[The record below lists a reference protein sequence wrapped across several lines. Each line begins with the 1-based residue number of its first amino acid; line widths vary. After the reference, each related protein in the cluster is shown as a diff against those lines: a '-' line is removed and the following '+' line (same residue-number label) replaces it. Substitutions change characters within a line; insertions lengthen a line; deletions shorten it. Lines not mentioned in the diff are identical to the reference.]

1 MRKFYII
8 ISMLMAGVITMAYV
22 YFSNLNKGSRSFD
35 QSLNIVAA
43 VSGVL
48 FTFENDKTFYDILE
62 GQGILDEVLGS
73 QKSKL
78 LQSIRK
84 NIVQNANINSVIAG
98 EKIYIGFIPGQ
109 KDTVDFVIAT
119 QTKGKGVEVD
129 KIGKLQNI
137 VIKDHGTYKKL
148 TFLDSTTCYLVIN
161 QHAVLL
167 SNSLVAIKKLASTAP
182 TESEFANYIK
192 AKNRFNKNTLA
203 SVYLDYTKIPLL
215 LKNIL
220 NTNLTGELSIF
231 DTQNT
236 YAALNYNF
244 GSDKLLL
251 NGYTELKDVNSYYQ
265 LFVTQKEQKLEVDQL
280 LPDNTANYTL
290 FTIDSYQNWYKDLK
304 NWQVEKNKSQEIEKQ
319 FKALNEKYRIDVEET
334 LPKYFEHQFASFQLN
349 TGEKMG
355 IIKLHNGDKLAQ
367 MLLDL
372 STEYAVDIR
381 ILNESG
387 LLYGF
392 FGEPFKKFARPYY
405 TIIDNHLV
413 VANTASTV
421 QAFLN
426 HYKQNELLINTPAY
440 LHFKDQISST
450 ATICVYVNQ
459 KNSNTIFGRNLK
471 PSYYKQFKS
480 SSGFKDYNAFAYQLS
495 ADNGKFMSNVL
506 LLKNQTTTKLDS
518 AAN

>member
-35 QSLNIVAA
+35 YSLNIVSS

-84 NIVQNANINSVIAG
+84 NIVQNANINSAIAG

-119 QTKGKGVEVD
+119 QTKDKGVELD
-129 KIGKLQNI
+129 KINNLENI
-137 VIKDHGTYKKL
+137 KIKDHGTYKQL
-148 TFLDSTTCYLVIN
+148 TFQDSTTCYLAIN
-161 QHAVLL
+161 QQAILL
-167 SNSLVAIKKLASTAP
+167 SNSIIAIKKLVSTAP
-182 TESEFANYIK
+182 TENEFANYIK
-192 AKNRFNKNTLA
+192 TKSRFNKNTLA
-203 SVYLDYTKIPLL
+203 GVYLDYNKIPLL

-220 NTNLTGELSIF
+220 NSNLTGELSIF

-244 GSDKLLL
+244 GSDRLLL

-265 LFVTQKEQKLEVDQL
+265 LFVTQNEQKLEVDQL

-290 FTIDSYQNWYKDLK
+290 FTIDSYQTWYKDLK
-304 NWQVEKNKSQEIEKQ
+304 NWQVEKKKSQEIEKQ
-319 FKALNEKYRIDVEET
+319 FKALNEKYRIDVEEAI
-334 LPKYFEHQFASFQLN
+334 PKYFEKQFASFQLN
-349 TGEKMG
+349 TGEKIG

-367 MLLDL
+367 LLLDL
-372 STEYAVDIR
+372 STEYALDIR
-381 ILNESG
+381 ILKDSG

-413 VANTASTV
+413 VANAASTV
-421 QAFLN
+421 QVFLN
-426 HYKQNELLINTPAY
+426 RYRQNQLLINTPAY

-459 KNSNTIFGRNLK
+459 KNSNEVFGRNLK

-480 SSGFKDYNAFAYQLS
+480 ASGFKDYNAFAYQLS

-506 LLKNQTTTKLDS
+506 LLKNQTTTKLNS